1 MLHLAYSLE
10 DTVEINGTTYDIDL
24 SFDNV
29 LRLYDLLNDSDVPD
43 DKKTET
49 GLIMLIGDDLDSFE
63 PQEKVDIFVELFEN
77 TVGKEA
83 KENQPVDLDGN
94 PMPSNDKEEKVYSL
108 KEDADYVFA
117 SFYQDYGIDL
127 HEMHGKLH
135 WEKFKALLG
144 GLRKDTRFKE
154 VIEIRTM
161 ELPTGKG
168 SAKQRENIQKLKRHY
183 ALKGDD

>member
-1 MLHLAYSLE
+1 MLQLAYSFD
-10 DTVEINGTTYDIDL
+10 DTVEIDGVVYDLDM
-24 SFDNV
+24 SFDNI
-29 LRLYDLLNDSDVPD
+29 LRLYDLLKDKEVTDPD
-43 DKKTET
+43 KVMTGIEMLLNVCFLHDTET
-49 GLIMLIGDDLDSFE
+49 
-63 PQEKVDIFVELFEN
+63 QTDIFVELFEN
-77 TVGKEA
+77 AVGKEA
-83 KENQPVDLDGN
+83 QDNQPVDLEGN
-94 PMPSNDKEEKVYSL
+94 PVPQPKEKRVYSL
-108 KEDADYVFA
+108 QEDADYIYA

-127 HEMHGKLH
+127 HEMHGVLH